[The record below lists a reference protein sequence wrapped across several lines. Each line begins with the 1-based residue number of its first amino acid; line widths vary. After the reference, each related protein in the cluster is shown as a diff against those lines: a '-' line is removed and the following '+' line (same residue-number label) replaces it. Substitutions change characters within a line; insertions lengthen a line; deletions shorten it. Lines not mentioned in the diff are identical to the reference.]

1 MTDKKTLT
9 LDVPG
14 AVLTYDVREA
24 ATPTDEPPLVLIG
37 LPMGAEG
44 FTTLAS
50 HFTDRT
56 VVTYDPRGVERS
68 TREPGADRP
77 SVATHADD
85 VHRIIEAIG
94 GGRVDLLASSGG
106 AVVALDLAATHPEDV
121 RTVVAHEP
129 PLPSV
134 LPDREAMV
142 AAMTDIHDT
151 YQAKGFSAAMAKFI
165 ALVMFEGEVTADY
178 VRQPD
183 PDPAVFGLPTED
195 DGTRDDLMF
204 GVNMLVLP
212 PYEPRYEA
220 LKASAPR
227 VLIAV
232 GADTGEQMTGRAA
245 RGTAALLG
253 QEPVV
258 FPGGHGGFG
267 GGEYGQP
274 ADKPVE
280 FAAKLRE
287 VLSAASA

>member
-9 LDVPG
+9 LDVPCG
-14 AVLTYDVREA
+14 VLTYDVREPA
-24 ATPTDEPPLVLIG
+24 APTDEVPLVLIG

-44 FTTLAS
+44 FTTLAG

-68 TREPGADRP
+68 TRDLGAETELPGIT
-77 SVATHADD
+77 THADD
-85 VHRIIEAIG
+85 VHRVIAAVG
-94 GGRVDLLASSGG
+94 GGPVDLLASSGG
-106 AVVALDLAATHPEDV
+106 AVVALELAATHPEDL

-129 PLPSV
+129 PLASA

-142 AAMTDIHDT
+142 AAMSDIHDT
-151 YQAKGFSAAMAKFI
+151 YQAKGFGAAMAKFI
-165 ALVMFEGEVTADY
+165 VLVMAEGELTADY
-178 VRQPD
+178 VKQPD
-183 PDPAVFGLPTED
+183 PDPAAFGMPTED
-195 DGTRDDLMF
+195 DGARDDLML

-212 PYEPRYEA
+212 PYEPRYET
-220 LKASAPR
+220 LRNGAPR

-245 RGTAALLG
+245 RGTAARLDT
-253 QEPVV
+253 EPVV
-258 FPGGHGGFG
+258 FPGGHGGFS

-280 FAAKLRE
+280 FAATLRE
-287 VLSAASA
+287 VLAG

>member
-1 MTDKKTLT
+1 MTDKKTFT

-14 AVLTYDVREA
+14 AVLTYDVREPVA
-24 ATPTDEPPLVLIG
+24 PTDEPPLVLIG

-68 TREPGADRP
+68 TRETSADLPGI
-77 SVATHADD
+77 ATHADD
-85 VHRIIEAIG
+85 VHRIIQTVG
-94 GGRVDLLASSGG
+94 GGPVDLLASSGG
-106 AVVALDLAATHPEDV
+106 AVVSLELAATHPEDL

-129 PLPSV
+129 PLASV

-151 YQAKGFSAAMAKFI
+151 YQAKGFGAAMAKFI
-165 ALVMFEGEVTADY
+165 VLVMTEGELTADY
-178 VRQPD
+178 VKQPA
-183 PDPAVFGLPTED
+183 PDPAMFGMPTED
-195 DGTRDDLMF
+195 DGSRDDLML
-204 GVNMLVLP
+204 GVNMLTLP
-212 PYEPRYEA
+212 PYEPPYET
-220 LKASAPR
+220 LKAGTAR

-232 GADTGEQMTGRAA
+232 GEDTGEQMTGRAA
-245 RGTAALLG
+245 RRTAALLG
-253 QEPVV
+253 AEPVV

-287 VLSAASA
+287 VLAG

>member
-1 MTDKKTLT
+1 MTDKKTFT

-14 AVLTYDVREA
+14 AVLTYDVREP
-24 ATPTDEPPLVLIG
+24 ATPSDEPPVVLIG

-56 VVTYDPRGVERS
+56 LVTYDPRGVERS
-68 TREPGADRP
+68 TRERGGDLPG
-77 SVATHADD
+77 VAAHADD
-85 VHRIIEAIG
+85 VHRVIETVG
-94 GGRVDLLASSGG
+94 GGPVDLFASSGG
-106 AVVALDLAATHPEDV
+106 AVVALELAATHPGDL

-129 PLPSV
+129 PLVSV

-151 YQAKGFSAAMAKFI
+151 YQAKGFGAAMAKFI
-165 ALVMFEGEVTADY
+165 VLAMAEGELTADH
-178 VRQPD
+178 VQQPA
-183 PDPAVFGLPTED
+183 PDPAMFGMPTED
-195 DGTRDDLMF
+195 DGSRDDLML

-220 LKASAPR
+220 LRTGTPR

-245 RGTAALLG
+245 RATAARLG
-253 QEPVV
+253 TEPVE
-258 FPGGHGGFG
+258 FPGGHGGFS

-274 ADKPVE
+274 ADKPAE
-280 FAAKLRE
+280 FAARLRE
-287 VLSAASA
+287 VLAG